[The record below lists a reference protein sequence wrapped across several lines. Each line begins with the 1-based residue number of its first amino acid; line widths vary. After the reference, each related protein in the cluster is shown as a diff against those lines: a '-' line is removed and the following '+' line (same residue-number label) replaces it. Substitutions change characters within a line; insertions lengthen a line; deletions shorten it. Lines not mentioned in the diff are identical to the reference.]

1 VPGAGS
7 CSEVRAQ
14 QEDAAAAGRASSS
27 MARTRSTATDIAGL
41 LAWIA
46 VGGSGMA
53 WRGAS
58 ATRARSPRRRRGQ
71 DGSDPVSAAC
81 PRGEPL
87 FSGYQL
93 QLARVKIFRSLLLDR
108 HIHDCI
114 VHQRATSQIIHLF
127 S

>member
-1 VPGAGS
+1 MPGAGS

-41 LAWIA
+41 RAWIA

-53 WRGAS
+53 WRGAK
-58 ATRARSPRRRRGQ
+58 RARSPRRRRGQ

-87 FSGYQL
+87 FSGYH
-93 QLARVKIFRSLLLDR
+93 S
-108 HIHDCI
+108 
-114 VHQRATSQIIHLF
+114 RA
-127 S
+127 